1 MNITKQE
8 YLKLIDE
15 VIQNGKFRKYV
26 FLFGCKCIFA
36 VFAYEIHSSCF
47 AQFDL

>member
-15 VIQNGKFRKYV
+15 VIQNGKFKASWDSLCAHKTPKWYADAK
-26 FLFGCKCIFA
+26 F
-36 VFAYEIHSSCF
+36 
-47 AQFDL
+47 